1 MTAREPDQIYTQ
13 LQSMYVDFL
22 PTNDQGGIRTRADL
36 RPTDLKSVS
45 LNHSDT
51 WSNKIESILK
61 LPPYNCS
68 MTELNRLSGT
78 FDQILK
84 PLRWSRNTHPT
95 ILLPGI
101 DPGTPTYKIDM
112 ITISN
117 IGVYTHPTIA
127 PTQDRTGVDGS

>member
-1 MTAREPDQIYTQ
+1 
-13 LQSMYVDFL
+13 
-22 PTNDQGGIRTRADL
+22 
-36 RPTDLKSVS
+36 
-45 LNHSDT
+45 
-51 WSNKIESILK
+51 
-61 LPPYNCS
+61 